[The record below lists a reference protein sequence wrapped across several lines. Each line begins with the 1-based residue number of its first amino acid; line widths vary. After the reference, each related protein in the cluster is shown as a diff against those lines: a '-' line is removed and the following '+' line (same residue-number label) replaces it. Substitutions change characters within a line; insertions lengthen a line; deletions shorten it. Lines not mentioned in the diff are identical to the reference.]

1 MAISCLG
8 GIRVNNKSI
17 VQTIDTSSDT
27 VYFKVDGKVLLSA
40 DSSGYVTKTGQE
52 KYIGKFSLLKK
63 LWVFCFFNDNFVSVN
78 DCDKITTPMYD
89 LTGAEMLVVKE
100 LIKRNVLEV

>member
-17 VQTIDTSSDT
+17 VQTINTSTDT
-27 VYFKVDGKVLLSA
+27 VFFKVDDKVLLSI
-40 DSSGYVTKTGQE
+40 DSSGYVTKTDQE
-52 KYIGKFSLLKK
+52 KYIGKFSLLKN

-78 DCDKITTPMYD
+78 NCDKIETSKLSLID
-89 LTGAEMLVVKE
+89 AEMFVVQE